1 MFQHGVQGTLYP
13 VAVVIIPE
21 KEISEYDYSDWFYQ
35 TSERTFSTEI
45 LALGPTVSGEAQLNR
60 ISDLSLESIGTVGMA
75 IEEIAGLTDLDW
87 VRTYQH

>member
-13 VAVVIIPE
+13 VAVVIMPE

-75 IEEIAGLTDLDW
+75 IEEIVGLIDLEW
-87 VRTYQH
+87 V

>member
-1 MFQHGVQGTLYP
+1 MLQQRVQGTLYP
-13 VAVVIIPE
+13 VVVVFMPE
-21 KEISEYDYSDWFYQ
+21 KEIPEYDFFYWFYQ
-35 TSERTFSTEI
+35 SSERTFSTEI

-75 IEEIAGLTDLDW
+75 IEEIVGLTDLEW